1 MNAQLKP
8 SESEEA
14 STPLLRI
21 DAAGSE
27 LLRPAEQWR
36 AFLLPIRNINN
47 LTNWHKFHVYGSWRG
62 LYHHP
67 YPVQGG
73 SSFGSRT
80 PVIIS
85 GTEEENAPICVDNLT
100 T

>member
-36 AFLLPIRNINN
+36 AFLLPVRKINN
-47 LTNWHKFHVYGSWRG
+47 LTNWHKFHVMLVGVVCITTLTLYRG
-62 LYHHP
+62 VARLAVEHP
-67 YPVQGG
+67 
-73 SSFGSRT
+73 
-80 PVIIS
+80 
-85 GTEEENAPICVDNLT
+85 
-100 T
+100 